1 MADAAASVSNVVLDD
16 EDRVICSLVC
26 MSYFADA
33 SIQEIEEMRR
43 QVQEME
49 QNLAR
54 ENEAAELAAIA
65 VKNGSIAAGSS
76 SLDASKDA
84 NGQAQGGANSSS
96 VSHDGQNPSENA
108 TDDDVDSR
116 SIYVG
121 NVGVEIV

>member
-1 MADAAASVSNVVLDD
+1 
-16 EDRVICSLVC
+16 